1 MKTLKALEL
10 AESLLKDFAI
20 STHRPEENRV
30 DVVIDRKDLKPA
42 VDAILVDKRWGYL
55 SAITALDNALWKV
68 DETTK
73 EKSIDSNG
81 GSLELLYH
89 FCQAAAVATLRV
101 SIPYND
107 PRVDSICSLIS
118 SVSLY
123 EREAA
128 ELFGI
133 EFIGASNT
141 DKLLLPD
148 NWPAGVYPMRKT
160 FTNLEDSAKGVQR

>member
-1 MKTLKALEL
+1 METEKALEL
-10 AESLLKDFAI
+10 AESLMKDFAI
-20 STHRPEENRV
+20 STNRPEVNRV
-30 DVVIDRKDLKPA
+30 DIVIDRKNLKPA
-42 VDAILVDKRWGYL
+42 VAAILVDKRWGYL

-68 DETTK
+68 DDITK
-73 EKSIDSNG
+73 VKTIDPSG

-107 PRVDSICSLIS
+107 PKVDSICSLIS

-128 ELFGI
+128 ELYGI
-133 EFIGASNT
+133 EFVGAPNT

-160 FTNLEDSAKGVQR
+160 FTSLEDSAKG

>member
-1 MKTLKALEL
+1 METEKALEL

-30 DVVIDRKDLKPA
+30 DFVIDRKNLKAA
-42 VDAILVDKRWGYL
+42 VSAFKVNGHWGYL
-55 SAITALDNALWKV
+55 SAITGLDNALWKV

-73 EKSIDSNG
+73 ERSIDPSG

-107 PRVDSICSLIS
+107 PKVDSICSLIS
-118 SVSLY
+118 SVSMY

-133 EFIGASNT
+133 EFIDAPNT

-148 NWPAGVYPMRKT
+148 NWPAGVYPMRKS
-160 FTNLEDSAKGVQR
+160 FTSLEDSAKG

>member
-1 MKTLKALEL
+1 METKKALEL

-20 STHRPEENRV
+20 STNRPEENRV
-30 DVVIDRKDLKPA
+30 DIVIDRKNLKEA
-42 VDAILVDKRWGYL
+42 VNAFKVNGHWGYL
-55 SAITALDNALWKV
+55 SAITGLDNALWKV

-73 EKSIDSNG
+73 EKSIDPSG

-107 PRVDSICSLIS
+107 AKVDSICSLIS
-118 SVSLY
+118 SVSMY

-128 ELFGI
+128 ELYGI
-133 EFIGASNT
+133 EFIGAPNT

-160 FTNLEDSAKGVQR
+160 FTSLEDSAKG

>member
-1 MKTLKALEL
+1 MDTEKALEL

-20 STHRPEENRV
+20 STNRPEENRV
-30 DVVIDRKDLKPA
+30 DFVIDRKNLKPA
-42 VDAILVDKRWGYL
+42 VNTILVNKHWGYL

-73 EKSIDSNG
+73 EKTIDPSG

-101 SIPYND
+101 SIPYDD
-107 PRVDSICSLIS
+107 PEVDSICDLIS

-128 ELFGI
+128 ELYGI
-133 EFIGASNT
+133 EFVGAPNT

-160 FTNLEDSAKGVQR
+160 FTSLEDSAKG